1 MKIIKT
7 LMLVMVM
14 LSSTLCAQAQAQ
26 NVQAQGQRERQ
37 RLTREQLAE
46 RQAYKIAH
54 EMAFDDATTKKFVEA
69 FCQYHKEMWTIC
81 PKPEPRCRQRQMSD
95 SETEE
100 EMKQHFDRSQK
111 MLDLRKKYHA
121 VYSKFLTPKQVSRV
135 YELEREM
142 MKRCFERHE
151 KQGKGHGAKAK
162 GRKGGHGRGPMEEF
176 PPMP

>member
-7 LMLVMVM
+7 MMLVMVM
-14 LSSTLCAQAQAQ
+14 LSSVLCAQAQAQ
-26 NVQAQGQRERQ
+26 NVQAQGQKERQ

-46 RQAYKIAH
+46 KQAYKIAY

-69 FCQYHKEMWTIC
+69 FCQYQKEMWTIC
-81 PKPEPRCRQRQMSD
+81 PKPEPKCRQRQMSD

-100 EMKQHFDRSQK
+100 EMKQHFERSQK

-121 VYSKFLTPKQVSRV
+121 IYSKFLTPKQVSRV

-142 MKRCFERHE
+142 MKRFFERHE
-151 KQGKGHGAKAK
+151 KHGKGHGSKAK
-162 GRKGGHGRGPMEEF
+162 GRKGGRQQGAGEEL